1 MWNEFEIRLKV
12 LGGLIV
18 FVIMLLV
25 ARAGYLQVYQG
36 DEYARRSDG
45 NRTRLVPTVAS
56 RGTFFDC
63 NGLSIV
69 ENRPSFVVSLLPL
82 TAPIQPEVITRLS
95 ELLHVPREEIDAKV

>member
-1 MWNEFEIRLKV
+1 MLHEFELRLKF
-12 LGGLIV
+12 LSGLIV
-18 FVIMLLV
+18 LVIVLLI

-56 RGTFFDC
+56 RGTFYDC

-69 ENRPSFVVSLLPL
+69 ENRP
-82 TAPIQPEVITRLS
+82 RDK
-95 ELLHVPREEIDAKV
+95 EEKK